1 MQHAHTHASFPEV
14 QNVLRSFHDRHRLTG
29 LVETMAQKIELLDED
44 NRQLRAAVTIY
55 REVIRR
61 INSRASSLGQ

>member
-1 MQHAHTHASFPEV
+1 MQHAHASYSEV
-14 QNVLRSFHDRHRLTG
+14 QNVLRPFDSQQRLAG
-29 LVETMAQKIELLDED
+29 VVKTMAQKIELLDED

-61 INSRASSLGQ
+61 MNSHASSLRQ

>member
-1 MQHAHTHASFPEV
+1 MRHAYVPHSKT
-14 QNVLRSFHDRHRLTG
+14 QRVLRQFYDRHRLSG
-29 LVETMAQKIELLDED
+29 LVKTMAQKIELLDED

-61 INSRASSLGQ
+61 TNDHDRTVGQ